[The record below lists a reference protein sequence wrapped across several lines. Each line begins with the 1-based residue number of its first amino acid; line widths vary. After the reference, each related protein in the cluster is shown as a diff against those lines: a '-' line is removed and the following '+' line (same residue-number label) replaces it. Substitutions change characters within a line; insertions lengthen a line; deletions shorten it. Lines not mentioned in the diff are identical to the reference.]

1 MINNVTI
8 LGRLTR
14 DPELRYTPN
23 GVAVANFGIAVNRPF
38 TNQQGKREADFFNV
52 IAWRK
57 LGENVASYMKKGG
70 QIAVSGR
77 LQSRSYE
84 TRSGEKI
91 NTVEIVA
98 ENVQFLNNTENRNKK
113 QSQSDPQN
121 ATQHQSQDT
130 IPSGHVSPDE
140 DVFGDDLPF

>member
-1 MINNVTI
+1 MINQVTVI
-8 LGRLTR
+8 GRLTR
-14 DPELRYTPN
+14 DPDMRYTPN
-23 GVAVANFGIAVNRPF
+23 GVAVTNFGIAVKRPYNREE
-38 TNQQGKREADFFNV
+38 TDFFNV

-84 TRSGEKI
+84 TRSGEKR

>member
-1 MINNVTI
+1 MINQVTV

-14 DPELRYTPN
+14 DPDMRYTPN
-23 GVAVANFGIAVNRPF
+23 GVAVTNFSIAVKRPYNREE
-38 TNQQGKREADFFNV
+38 TDFFNV

-84 TRSGEKI
+84 TRSGEKR

-98 ENVQFLNNTENRNKK
+98 ENVQFLNNTENLNKK

-130 IPSGHVSPDE
+130 IPSGYVSPDE

>member
-1 MINNVTI
+1 MINQVTVI
-8 LGRLTR
+8 GRLTR
-14 DPELRYTPN
+14 DPDMRYTPN
-23 GVAVANFGIAVNRPF
+23 GVAVTNFGIAVKRPYNREE
-38 TNQQGKREADFFNV
+38 TDFFNV

-84 TRSGEKI
+84 TRSGEKR

-130 IPSGHVSPDE
+130 IPSGHVLPDE